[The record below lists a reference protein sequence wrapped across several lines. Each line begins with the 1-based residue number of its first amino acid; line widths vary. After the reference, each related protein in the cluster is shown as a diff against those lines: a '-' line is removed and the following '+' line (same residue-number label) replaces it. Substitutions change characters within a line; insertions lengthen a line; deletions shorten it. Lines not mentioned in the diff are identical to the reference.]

1 MAEQNSRKKTPKA
14 KVEDVVI
21 FESRE
26 KEPSQFL
33 VAGIRP
39 IRNFTNGRLE
49 YKVSSSD
56 VDRFE
61 QNHFVMNGR
70 IVRQG

>member
-1 MAEQNSRKKTPKA
+1 MAESKKKTPSKKA
-14 KVEDVVI
+14 AAPSAVI

-26 KEPSQFL
+26 KEPSQFA
-33 VAGIRP
+33 VAGVRP
-39 IRNFTNGRLE
+39 IRNFANGRLE
-49 YKVSSSD
+49 YKVPSSD